1 MNGSSSFEIGL
12 LRLMQRASPIVT
24 GFETCRTVA
33 ASTIAITGFST
44 IIASFGDTPAFGLVV
59 GSHRAQPRCSEDD
72 PAPIRGCVRAH
83 TAGTVAVYVGLIP
96 TALITVLDSSRRP
109 SRHTELLPADF
120 GCHSHFYST
129 HFILIIVC
137 SCVQE
142 YQYIQ
147 ILCAQHHSTRRI
159 RLPRSHLD
167 DIPSFPYT
175 TWSRLMRLR

>member
-96 TALITVLDSSRRP
+96 TALITVLDSSRRQ

-120 GCHSHFYST
+120 GRHSHLYSST
-129 HFILIIVC
+129 HFILINVC

-142 YQYIQ
+142 YK
-147 ILCAQHHSTRRI
+147 STNIVR
-159 RLPRSHLD
+159 PAPQRSQNSTPPFTLG
-167 DIPSFPYT
+167 
-175 TWSRLMRLR
+175 